1 MSYDIRLGV
10 KVADVGELY
19 AVIAEPEL
27 SSPTYNLRNM
37 FVACM
42 GWDYSQGRWYNVS
55 DVLPKIKRG
64 IAELQEHPSKYR
76 KYNAQNGWGTVENAL
91 NALKSLYQCILDNRA
106 GERKTWNEIPLELM
120 YMRW

>member
-1 MSYDIRLGV
+1 MSYDLRIGV
-10 KVADVGELY
+10 KVEGAKDLY
-19 AVIAEPEL
+19 VVIDEPEL
-27 SSPTYNLRNM
+27 SSPTYNLRDM

-42 GWDYSQGRWYNVS
+42 GWDYEQDVWYKVT
-55 DVLPKIKRG
+55 DVLPMIQHGIEELTKR
-64 IAELQEHPSKYR
+64 PSKYK
-76 KYNAQNGWGTVENAL
+76 KYNAPNGWGTVESAL

>member
-10 KVADVGELY
+10 KVADAGGLF

-42 GWDYSQGRWYNVS
+42 GWDYAQSKWYNVA
-55 DVLPKIKRG
+55 DVLPNIRHG
-64 IAELQEHPSKYR
+64 IAELQERPDKYR
-76 KYNAQNGWGTVENAL
+76 KYNASNGWGTVKDAL
-91 NALKSLYQCILDNRA
+91 DALKSLYQCILDNSAEASR
-106 GERKTWNEIPLELM
+106 TWNEIPLDMM